1 MTPDGGSDPEKE
13 GEGRR
18 PRPAPTEAQVRSALL
33 RFAQVIQRLE
43 EEGRL
48 LRSLPFL
55 MGRLGDLRRLVF
67 EFEVRVTERLLPIED
82 PDERESR
89 RVVREAREAERDAA
103 EEWKAEAE
111 PDDWTDE
118 PDDEE
123 PDEGASA

>member
-1 MTPDGGSDPEKE
+1 MTPDGGSDPGKE
-13 GEGRR
+13 EGRQ
-18 PRPAPTEAQVRSALL
+18 PRPAPTEAQVRSAFL

-111 PDDWTDE
+111 PEEWTDE
-118 PDDEE
+118 PEDEE

>member
-1 MTPDGGSDPEKE
+1 MTPDGGSDPGKE
-13 GEGRR
+13 GRE

-82 PDERESR
+82 PNERESR

-103 EEWKAEAE
+103 EEWKSESDDE
-111 PDDWTDE
+111 DWTGGSE
-118 PDDEE
+118 DEE
-123 PDEGASA
+123 PDEGPAN